1 MRGVWIIAIFALA
14 APATAR
20 ERHPRHTAIST
31 PTSEALDLERRRARP
46 SIFDGVLVGGAAGT
60 TALGWRPASPRVK
73 REETRLIRPG
83 AYEDV
88 RRTDD
93 SAVPLSTSRLSPSAT
108 TYRPAPPAPFEVK
121 LPTP

>member
-1 MRGVWIIAIFALA
+1 MQGVWIIAVFALA

-20 ERHPRHTAIST
+20 ERHPQHTATST
-31 PTSEALDLERRRARP
+31 PTSDALDLERRRARP
-46 SIFDGVLVGGAAGT
+46 RIFDGVLVGGAAGAM
-60 TALGWRPASPRVK
+60 ALGWRPASSRAK
-73 REETRLIRPG
+73 REGTRPIRPG

-93 SAVPLSTSRLSPSAT
+93 SAVPLTASRPSLSAT
-108 TYRPAPPAPFEVK
+108 AYRPAPPAPLEVK